1 MQRLSNIF
9 RNDFCLVNPSA
20 IHATT
25 LTQLPHF
32 DHLPVRKGADLLGSL
47 GRREN
52 VVLKVRPGFG
62 KTLMGSLDD
71 DRFAVV
77 SLRNPVR

>member
-1 MQRLSNIF
+1 
-9 RNDFCLVNPSA
+9 
-20 IHATT
+20 
-25 LTQLPHF
+25 
-32 DHLPVRKGADLLGSL
+32 
-47 GRREN
+47 